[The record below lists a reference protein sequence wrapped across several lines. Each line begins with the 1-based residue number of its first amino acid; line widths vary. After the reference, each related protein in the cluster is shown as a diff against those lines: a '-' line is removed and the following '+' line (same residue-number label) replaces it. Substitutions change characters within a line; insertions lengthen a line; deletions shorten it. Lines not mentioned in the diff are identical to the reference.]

1 MLLECSMT
9 GDGPSSVRDQGEGC
23 YADVIVPRHISKSFT
38 YFVPPHLVKVLDIGH
53 WVLVP
58 FGRAVLQGVVISLS
72 PHPPAG
78 MARAALKAIRS
89 PALDAEAGKLPFI
102 LFELSRKIAEHYVAP
117 WGQCLR
123 LVSPTMT
130 RATTNQSRY
139 VVTDQG
145 RQALQMGHCPDT
157 LRPTLS
163 RIARRSTGLL
173 SATLQSA
180 QLGKSTLILKTLL
193 DKSWIAT
200 SPNQRT
206 GGIARKQDDK
216 PSLYTS
222 AQEAAVDYSPFP
234 IEELTRDHSWNRLIA
249 DCLDSSQPKKI
260 VLHARWSH
268 RLSRLVAAI
277 RQAYDRNK
285 SVVVITGEVAKAVWL
300 RHLLEAITKLPVT
313 LLHPALS
320 TPHEPARDGEP
331 EIIIGT
337 RSAIFTP
344 RHPVGLIWVDGE
356 EDPALK
362 EQQEPR
368 YHAREVAW
376 LRAEL
381 ERATLVLG
389 TSHPTLE
396 SKFDTDADIHA
407 IPEEEGHRP
416 KTDLIDLRGEPRGS
430 LLTPRLVQAIR
441 HGLNDRAGIVLF
453 LNRKGYAN
461 TLVCQECSWIPRCAS
476 CDVPLAYYRDKARV
490 VCRYCPITEALPDC
504 CPHCHSSRLNPLGE
518 GTEGVETEVR
528 RLFPHAKITR
538 LDSTT
543 LRTRAASH
551 LVWEEIRS
559 GKWDIVIGT
568 QALFQRDPLP
578 PQGLVAI
585 LYADSGL
592 HISDFRAA
600 ERTYHLMVDA
610 ASLARPAAVGGQLII
625 QTRLPQH
632 HAVEAVLTNNPKHF
646 YDEELAARRLLN
658 YPPACCLADLWIFGK
673 DLPTVEQASQRWVTH
688 LETPVTG
695 QESVRVLGP
704 ISVNKG
710 RPQDRYQHRVLVKGM
725 SHRGLRQRIRESV
738 QTLEQEY
745 RTAQVK
751 FVVDIDPVE
760 LG

>member
-1 MLLECSMT
+1 MT

-38 YFVPPHLVKVLDIGH
+38 YIVPPHLAQALEIGH

-58 FGRAVLQGVVISLS
+58 FGRAVLQGIVISLS
-72 PHPPAG
+72 RHAPAG
-78 MARAALKAIRS
+78 MARAALKAISS
-89 PALDAEAGKLPFI
+89 PAIDAEEGKLPYI
-102 LFELSRKIAEHYVAP
+102 LFELSRKIAEYYVAP

-130 RATTNQSRY
+130 SATATRARY
-139 VVTDQG
+139 VVTEQG
-145 RQALQMGHCPDT
+145 RVVLQKGPCPDA
-157 LRPTLS
+157 LRPTLN

-173 SATLQSA
+173 SSTLQSA
-180 QLGKSTLILKTLL
+180 RQRKNALILKALL
-193 DKSWIAT
+193 DKSWITALPNEGT
-200 SPNQRT
+200 SVNVHVQNDEQLLYEPVQGAADGQRSLA
-206 GGIARKQDDK
+206 IEQIEQDHPWSK
-216 PSLYTS
+216 
-222 AQEAAVDYSPFP
+222 
-234 IEELTRDHSWNRLIA
+234 LIA
-249 DCLDSSQPKKI
+249 EWLRIDQPKKI
-260 VLHARWSH
+260 VLHAQWPH
-268 RLSRLVAAI
+268 RISRLAAAI
-277 RQAYDRNK
+277 RQTYDMNK
-285 SVVVITGEVAKAVWL
+285 SVVVITGEVAKAIWL
-300 RHLLEAITKLPVT
+300 RHLLTTITKLPVT
-313 LLHPALS
+313 LLHPASSLS
-320 TPHEPARDGEP
+320 HQPDRKGAP
-331 EIIIGT
+331 EVIVGT

-344 RHPVGLIWVDGE
+344 IHPVGLIWVDGE

-381 ERATLVLG
+381 ERAILVLG

-396 SKFDTDADIHA
+396 SRFDPDAVIHT
-407 IPEEEGHRP
+407 IPDETEDRP
-416 KTDLIDLRGEPRGS
+416 KTDLIDLRREPGGS
-430 LLTPRLVQAIR
+430 LLSPRLIQAIR
-441 HGLNDRAGIVLF
+441 RGLNDRVGIVLF
-453 LNRKGYAN
+453 LNRKGYAS

-476 CDVPLAYYRDKARV
+476 CTIPLAYHRERARL
-490 VCRYCPITEALPDC
+490 VCRYCPVTEALPDC

-543 LRTRAASH
+543 LRTRSAGDRA
-551 LVWEEIRS
+551 WEEIQS
-559 GKWDIVIGT
+559 GAWDIVIGT
-568 QALFQRDPLP
+568 QALFQREPLP

-610 ASLARPAAVGGQLII
+610 ASLARPAAANGHLII

-632 HAVEAVLTNNPKHF
+632 HAVQAVLTGNPHHF
-646 YDEELAARRLLN
+646 YDEELSARHLLN
-658 YPPACCLADLWIFGK
+658 YPPACRLADLWIIGK
-673 DLPTVEQASQRWVTH
+673 DLHTVEQASKRWVTH
-688 LETPVTG
+688 LEVFVRD
-695 QESVRVLGP
+695 QEAVRVLGP
-704 ISVNKG
+704 IPVSKG
-710 RPQDRYQHRVLVKGM
+710 RSQDRYQYRVLAKGT
-725 SHRGLRQRIRESV
+725 SHRGLQQRIRDSV
-738 QTLEQEY
+738 QKLEQEY
-745 RTAQVK
+745 RTARVK